1 MQSTYTISNTMMINK
16 ARTHYWCLKE
26 YEWKPLKTQ
35 PTTIPPAL
43 LSALASQQEGK
54 PMEPTNTPRTQ

>member
-1 MQSTYTISNTMMINK
+1 MMINK